1 MTQSIGPMNIWN
13 SYSDKPVTGTHYLIG
28 SSPRGPWHIAPGAFL
43 DGDMPCRR
51 YAARIVEHEGQL
63 QILGF
68 EDRGRDQFVGQ
79 IMDPEPVV
87 ANSDGT
93 LYIPTSKGQ
102 AT

>member
-1 MTQSIGPMNIWN
+1 MAYCAWCVFGR
-13 SYSDKPVTGTHYLIG
+13 GHAL
-28 SSPRGPWHIAPGAFL
+28 SS
-43 DGDMPCRR
+43 

-87 ANSDGT
+87 VNPDGT